1 MKNGIKYKIISVISV
16 LVFIGIWELLTD
28 VLKVLPSYTMPSPY
42 AVAKEFISK
51 LYEVNPDGGT
61 LFQHIYSSM
70 KVALTGFIMGSII
83 GVALGVL
90 MAWYKKVDMI
100 VRPLF
105 DLLRPISPIAWIP
118 LLILWLG
125 IGLLSK
131 ASIIFITVFIVCVI
145 NSYTGIKQ
153 TSAVHIWVAETF
165 GATKFEVLR
174 KVAFPSALPQIF
186 IGLRIALG
194 AAWMSL
200 VAAELLAADKGL
212 GYMLDVARFLGRPDI
227 IVVGMLTIGGIGA
240 LLSFLLGFLEHKYVR
255 GGI

>member
-1 MKNGIKYKIISVISV
+1 MKKRIKYKIISVISV
-16 LVFIGIWELLTD
+16 LVFLGIWELLTD
-28 VLKVLPSYTMPSPY
+28 VLKVFPSYTMPAPY
-42 AVAKEFISK
+42 TVVKTFISK

-61 LFQHIYSSM
+61 LFRHIYSSM
-70 KVALTGFIMGSII
+70 KVALTGYFMGATI
-83 GVALGVL
+83 GVTLGIM

-125 IGLLSK
+125 IGLMAKS
-131 ASIIFITVFIVCVI
+131 SIIFISVVLVCII
-145 NSYTGIKQ
+145 NSYAGIKQ
-153 TSAVHIWVAETF
+153 TSAVYIWVAETF
-165 GATKFEVLR
+165 GATKFEILR

-186 IGLRIALG
+186 TGLRVALG

-200 VAAELLAADKGL
+200 VAAELLAADSGL
-212 GYMLDVARFLGRPDI
+212 GYMLQVARFIGRPDI
-227 IVVGMLTIGGIGA
+227 IVVGMLTIGGIGS
-240 LLSFLLGFLEHKYVR
+240 LLTFLLESLERKYVK